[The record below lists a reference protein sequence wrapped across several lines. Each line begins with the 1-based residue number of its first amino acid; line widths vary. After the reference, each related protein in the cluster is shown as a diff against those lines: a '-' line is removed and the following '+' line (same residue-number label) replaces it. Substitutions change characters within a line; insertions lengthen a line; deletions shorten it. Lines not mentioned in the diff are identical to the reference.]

1 MPPSLSHRARTS
13 TSSAIRDLLK
23 LTEQPGIL
31 SLAGGLPA
39 AASFPTAR
47 LAEQANTILS
57 DSGPYGP
64 QALQYGRTE
73 GVTELRELL
82 AGLSGAAPASV
93 IVTTG
98 SQQALDLISR
108 CLVDPGDVVVVESP
122 SYIGALQAMRS
133 YAPAFEPIPGDGDGL
148 DTALLEQRLLA
159 GLRPTMCYVVSN
171 FANPTGATLSLQRRH
186 HLLELARRYEFLIL
200 EDDPYGDLRFR
211 GESLPSIRDL
221 PGAADHVALARTTS
235 KTVAPGLR
243 IGWAVLPDWLVDP
256 VVVAKQAV
264 DLHTST
270 LSQYLVLGLLTD
282 QTAHV
287 ARVHQTTARYAR
299 HAEALVSALQ
309 RHVGDA
315 IELAPFD
322 GGMFLWGRMTDPTID
337 TTAMLPTALANGV
350 AYVPGAAFYAQR
362 PGETGAA
369 PHSFLRMSFATLS
382 ADQFDEAA
390 QRLGTSIMSV

>member
-1 MPPSLSHRARTS
+1 MHPLLSLRARTS

-39 AASFPTAR
+39 AASFPTTQ
-47 LAEQANTILS
+47 LAEQAVMILS
-57 DSGPYGP
+57 DNGPYGP

-82 AGLSGAAPASV
+82 ADLSGANPANV

-122 SYIGALQAMRS
+122 SYIGALQAMRA
-133 YAPAFEPIPGDGDGL
+133 YGPAFEPVPGDSDGL
-148 DTALLEQRLLA
+148 DTTLLEQRLLA

-171 FANPTGATLSLQRRH
+171 FANPTGATMSLQRRH
-186 HLLELARRYEFLIL
+186 HLLDLAKRYDFLIL

-211 GESLPSIRDL
+211 GDSLPSIRDL
-221 PGAADHVALARTTS
+221 PGAAGHVALARTTS

-256 VVVAKQAV
+256 IVVAKQAV

-270 LSQYLVLGLLTD
+270 LSQYLVLGLLSD
-282 QTAHV
+282 REAHA
-287 ARVHQTTARYAR
+287 ARVRETTARYGR

-322 GGMFLWGRMTDPTID
+322 GGMFLWGHMTERSID
-337 TTAMLPTALANGV
+337 TTTMLTAALANGV
-350 AYVPGAAFYAQR
+350 AYVPGAAFFAQR
-362 PGETGAA
+362 PDETEPA
-369 PHSFLRMSFATLS
+369 PHSFLRMSYATLVP
-382 ADQFDEAA
+382 DQFDEAA
-390 QRLGTSIMSV
+390 RRMGVAINSM